1 MVIVLTC
8 VEIASHPVMKKELS
22 VFSQLYFKNK
32 LVERDQI
39 CGYLRG
45 EWRRGR
51 KRMSVNTY
59 MPPVIR

>member
-22 VFSQLYFKNK
+22 VLSQLYFKNK

-45 EWRRGR
+45 EWRR
-51 KRMSVNTY
+51 T
-59 MPPVIR
+59 